1 MTTVNGGLKQTH
13 NYKLTSEAKENII
26 GYLLILPSVL
36 LITIIGVIPIINSF
50 IYSFKHYMLTDP
62 QNTHFIGLGNYLTL
76 FKDQNFYYSLW
87 NTLRFTVI
95 SVILELIV
103 GFIGAFMM
111 NKTSKTVGLV
121 RTAILVPWAIPGIII
136 SYMFSYMF
144 NDQLGV
150 VNQLLI
156 SLHITE
162 SNVTWLANP
171 NWAMFAVV
179 IADTWK
185 QFPYVALMLLAG
197 LEVIPIELYESAE
210 VDGAGK
216 VRQFFNITLPNIQ
229 PVLLVV
235 LLFRT
240 MGAVRI
246 FDIIYGMTGGG
257 PANSTSTLVFM
268 AYKYLFG
275 DLNFGL
281 GSAMSSIVFIIILIF
296 SIIYISVL
304 RPKE

>member
-1 MTTVNGGLKQTH
+1 MWNRRIRITAEVRN
-13 NYKLTSEAKENII
+13 NITAYI
-26 GYLLILPSVL
+26 LISPAVI
-36 LITIIGVIPIINSF
+36 LITLIGVIPIINSF
-50 IYSFKHYMLTDP
+50 LYSFQHYLLTDP
-62 QNTHFIGLGNYLTL
+62 QDIHFIGLENYITL

-87 NTLRFTVI
+87 NTMRFTVM
-95 SVILELIV
+95 SVALELIV

-111 NKTSKTVGLV
+111 NKVTRVVGVV
-121 RTAILVPWAIPGIII
+121 RTAVLIPWAIPGIII

-144 NDQLGV
+144 NDQLSV
-150 VNQLLI
+150 INQILI
-156 SLHITE
+156 TLNVID
-162 SNVTWLANP
+162 SNITWLADK

-197 LEVIPIELYESAE
+197 LEVIPVELYESAE

-216 VRQFFNITLPNIQ
+216 IRQFFSITLPNIQ

-246 FDIIYGMTGGG
+246 FDIVYGMTGGG
-257 PANSTSTLVFM
+257 PANSTSTLVLM

-296 SIIYISVL
+296 SIFYISVL
-304 RPKE
+304 KPKE